1 MSELRELIDTFTESG
16 GDKRILLNRNMPCLF
31 ASGNKILNIRRA
43 EGIDV
48 EALETPSGVTAN
60 IRVKEGVRIENPVL
74 LCIGVLHN
82 QGTQEIKM
90 NVSLGEN
97 SSTNFFAH
105 CLFPRAEKVIH
116 IMDAVIEVGEGAEM
130 RYSENHYHGL
140 LGGTE
145 VIPKAVIKVG
155 KGGRYFTDF
164 NITMGRIG
172 KLALDYAVELDEEA
186 VAELVTRLFGH
197 ANDEIKIKE
206 KIVLRGKNSRGLIKT
221 RVALEDESSS
231 EVINIA
237 EGRAEG
243 ARGHMDCTE
252 IVKDKATAKAI
263 PIVDVSHPLAKITHE
278 AAIGSVDKKQ
288 LETLMAHGLTPE
300 EAVDVVV
307 KGILR

>member
-1 MSELRELIDTFTESG
+1 MSELRELINAFTESG

-48 EALETPSGVTAN
+48 EALETPSGVTVN

-90 NVSLGEN
+90 NISLGRN

-130 RYSENHYHGL
+130 KYSENHYHGL
-140 LGGTE
+140 LGGIE

-172 KLALDYAVELDEEA
+172 KLALDYEVELDEEA
-186 VAELVTRLFGH
+186 VAEVVTRLFGH
-197 ANDEIKIKE
+197 GNDEIKIKE
-206 KIVLRGKNSRGLIKT
+206 RIVLGGKNSRGLIKT
-221 RVALEDESSS
+221 RVALENESSS
-231 EVINIA
+231 EVLNIA
-237 EGRAEG
+237 EGKAEG

-252 IVKDKATAKAI
+252 IVKDKATAKA
-263 PIVDVSHPLAKITHE
+263 
-278 AAIGSVDKKQ
+278 
-288 LETLMAHGLTPE
+288 
-300 EAVDVVV
+300 
-307 KGILR
+307 